1 MKGTKI
7 VALIMVLAVFA
18 GLFCSCRGSF
28 SEGGA
33 LITAPTLFEEQDE
46 IMRALR
52 RSAGDKITLEY
63 PRTGENRSAFIL
75 SDIDGD
81 SESEA
86 LAFYRPASDK
96 LNQDIIH
103 INVLDNTEKNGWIS
117 MCDIVGLASS
127 IDRVSIAD
135 FADRKEIIV
144 GWDVMTDREKTLV
157 CYSLSSGSLVRDYTA
172 TYVEF
177 ATADFWG
184 ENEGSELIT
193 LNYSSTA
200 ENLTQ
205 PTQHARLIALSN
217 KEFKVVSSVPLD
229 SRVTGY
235 KSCIA
240 GKYNENCIG
249 YFIDGAIDAATVN
262 TQILTVSES
271 GQILNPLLTDEKKTA
286 ADNVHKPTLLTQDI
300 NGDGIYEVPHQ
311 EIVTGYETVPESEQI
326 FKTIWKQLEGGA
338 LVKSLTM
345 YINTALGLRIMIP
358 ESLEGNITLKAIMAQ
373 NEIVFYEYEGSLE
386 KSDQPLFSIRVS
398 EKDLYEWQSGYDVLC
413 SNEFVVVTVKLHNS
427 DNELCPTWEN
437 LFEMVDII

>member
-1 MKGTKI
+1 MKLFKGI
-7 VALIMVLAVFA
+7 AIALVAAVISCV
-18 GLFCSCRGSF
+18 FCSCTDSF
-28 SEGGA
+28 SESGA

-46 IMRALR
+46 IMRALK

-81 SESEA
+81 GENEA
-86 LAFYRPASDK
+86 VAFYRNASDK

-103 INVLDNTEKNGWIS
+103 LNLLDNTEKNGWVS

-127 IDRVSIAD
+127 IDRVSIAP
-135 FADRKEIIV
+135 FGDRKEIIV

-157 CYSLSSGSLVRDYTA
+157 CYSLMSGNLIRDYTA

-177 ATADFWG
+177 AAADFWDD
-184 ENEGSELIT
+184 NEGFELIT
-193 LNYSSTA
+193 LNYSRA
-200 ENLTQ
+200 EENLTQ

-240 GKYNENCIG
+240 GRYNDKEIG
-249 YFIDGAIDAATVN
+249 YFIDGTIDAAFVN

-271 GQILNPLLTDEKKTA
+271 GQILNPLLKADNKTDA
-286 ADNVHKPTLLTQDI
+286 QNVHKPSLLTQDV
-300 NGDGIYEVPHQ
+300 NGDGTYEVPHQ

-326 FKTIWKQLEGGA
+326 FKTIWKTLKDGSLE
-338 LVKSLTM
+338 KSLTM
-345 YINTALGLRIMIP
+345 YINSALGLRVMIP
-358 ESLEGNITLKAIMAQ
+358 ESLEGNITLRPIMAQ
-373 NEIVFYEYEGSLE
+373 NEVVFYEYKGSLE
-386 KSDQPLFSIRVS
+386 SSNDPLFSIRVS
-398 EKDLYEWQSGYDVLC
+398 QKELYEAQSGYEVLC
-413 SNEFVVVTVKLHNS
+413 SNEFVVVTVKLFNEE
-427 DNELCPTWEN
+427 NELCPTWER
-437 LFEMVDII
+437 LFEMVDVM

>member
-7 VALIMVLAVFA
+7 VALIMVLVVLM
-18 GLFCSCRGSF
+18 GLFCSCQGSLW
-28 SEGGA
+28 EGGA

-135 FADRKEIIV
+135 FSGRKEIIV

-157 CYSLSSGSLVRDYTA
+157 CYSLSSGNLVRDYTA

-177 ATADFWG
+177 AAADFWS
-184 ENEGSELIT
+184 ENEGGELIT

-217 KEFKVVSSVPLD
+217 KEFKVISSVPLD

-240 GKYNENCIG
+240 GKYNENSIG
-249 YFIDGAIDAATVN
+249 YFIDGTIDAATVN

-271 GQILNPLLTDEKKTA
+271 GQILNPLLTEDNKTA

-326 FKTIWKQLEGGA
+326 YKTIFKQLEGGT
-338 LVKSLTM
+338 LSKSLTM

-373 NEIVFYEYEGSLE
+373 NEIVFYEYEGSLAE
-386 KSDQPLFSIRVS
+386 SVNPLFSIRVS

-413 SNEFVVVTVKLHNS
+413 SNEYVVVTVKLHDS
-427 DNELCPTWEN
+427 ENELCPTWEK

>member
-1 MKGTKI
+1 MKLSKGI
-7 VALIMVLAVFA
+7 AVFLTA
-18 GLFCSCRGSF
+18 AIISSVFCSCTDSF

-46 IMRALR
+46 IMRALK

-63 PRTGENRSAFIL
+63 PKTGENRSAFIL

-81 SESEA
+81 GESEA

-103 INVLDNTEKNGWIS
+103 INVLDNTEKNGWVS

-127 IDRVSIAD
+127 IDRVSIAP
-135 FADRKEIIV
+135 FGDRKEIIV

-157 CYSLSSGSLVRDYTA
+157 CYSLMSGNLVRDYTA

-177 ATADFWG
+177 ATADFWS
-184 ENEGSELIT
+184 ENEGYELIT
-193 LNYSSTA
+193 LNYSRA
-200 ENLTQ
+200 EENLTQ
-205 PTQHARLIALSN
+205 PTQHARLIALSS

-240 GKYNENCIG
+240 GKYDDKNIG
-249 YFIDGAIDAATVN
+249 YFIDGTIDAALVN

-271 GQILNPLLTDEKKTA
+271 GQIQNPLLRPDNKTDDE
-286 ADNVHKPTLLTQDI
+286 NIHKPSLLTQDI
-300 NGDGIYEVPHQ
+300 DGDGIYEVPHQ

-326 FKTIWKQLEGGA
+326 FKTIWKQLDAGS
-338 LVKSLTM
+338 LKKSLTM
-345 YINTALGLRIMIP
+345 YINTALGIRVMIP
-358 ESLEGNITLKAIMAQ
+358 ESLEGNVTLRPIMAQ
-373 NEIVFYEYEGSLE
+373 NEIVFYEYKGSLE
-386 KSDQPLFSIRVS
+386 NSSEPLFSIRVS
-398 EKDLYEWQSGYDVLC
+398 QKELYEAQSGYEVLF
-413 SNEFVVVTVKLHNS
+413 SNEYVVVTVKLF
-427 DNELCPTWEN
+427 DEENELCPTWER
-437 LFEMVDII
+437 LFEMVDVM

>member
-7 VALIMVLAVFA
+7 VALIMVLVVLM
-18 GLFCSCRGSF
+18 GLFCSCRGSLW
-28 SEGGA
+28 EGGA

-135 FADRKEIIV
+135 FSGRKEIIV

-157 CYSLSSGSLVRDYTA
+157 CYSLSSGNLVRDYSA

-177 ATADFWG
+177 AAADFWS

-205 PTQHARLIALSN
+205 PTQHARLIALQN
-217 KEFKVVSSVPLD
+217 KEFKVISSVPLD

-240 GKYNENCIG
+240 GKYNENSIG
-249 YFIDGAIDAATVN
+249 YFIDGTIDAATVN

-271 GQILNPLLTDEKKTA
+271 GQILNPLLTEDNKTA

-326 FKTIWKQLEGGA
+326 YKTIFKQLEGGT
-338 LVKSLTM
+338 LSKSLTM

-373 NEIVFYEYEGSLE
+373 NEIVFYEYEGSLAE
-386 KSDQPLFSIRVS
+386 SVNPLFSIRVS

-413 SNEFVVVTVKLHNS
+413 SNEYVVVTVKLHDS
-427 DNELCPTWEN
+427 ENELCPTWEK

>member
-1 MKGTKI
+1 MKKLKCLAAILT
-7 VALIMVLAVFA
+7 VAIISSV
-18 GLFCSCRGSF
+18 FCSCTRSL

-52 RSAGDKITLEY
+52 RSAGDKIILEY

-81 SESEA
+81 GESEA
-86 LAFYRPASDK
+86 VAFYRPATDK

-103 INVLDNTEKNGWIS
+103 LNVLDSTDKNGWVS
-117 MCDIVGLASS
+117 MCDIVGIASS

-135 FADRKEIIV
+135 FGGRKEIIV

-157 CYSLSSGSLVRDYTA
+157 CYSLMSGNLVRDYTA

-177 ATADFWG
+177 AAADFWG
-184 ENEGSELIT
+184 ENEGCELIT
-193 LNYSSTA
+193 LNYSRA
-200 ENLTQ
+200 EENLTQ

-240 GKYNENCIG
+240 GKYNSKNMG
-249 YFIDGAIDAATVN
+249 YFIDGTIDAALVN
-262 TQILTVSES
+262 TQILTVSKS
-271 GQILNPLLTDEKKTA
+271 GQIQNPLLTADNKTDA
-286 ADNVHKPTLLTQDI
+286 RNVHKPTLLTQDV

-326 FKTIWKQLEGGA
+326 FKTIWKKLENGS
-338 LVKSLTM
+338 LKKSITM
-345 YINTALGLRIMIP
+345 YINTALGIRVMIP
-358 ESLEGNITLKAIMAQ
+358 ESLEGKITLRAIMAQ
-373 NEIVFYEYEGSLE
+373 NEIVFYEYNESLE
-386 KSDQPLFSIRVS
+386 KSTNALFSIRVS
-398 EKDLYEWQSGYDVLC
+398 QKELYEAQSGYDVLR
-413 SNEFVVVTVKLHNS
+413 SNEYVVVTVKLH
-427 DNELCPTWEN
+427 DEENELCPTWQG
-437 LFEMVDII
+437 LFEMVDMM

>member
-7 VALIMVLAVFA
+7 VALIIVLSVVS
-18 GLFCSCRGSF
+18 GLFCSCRGSL
-28 SEGGA
+28 SEDGA

-157 CYSLSSGSLVRDYTA
+157 CYSLSSGNLVRDYSA

-177 ATADFWG
+177 AAADFWS

-240 GKYNENCIG
+240 GKYNENSIG
-249 YFIDGAIDAATVN
+249 YFIDGTIDAATVN
-262 TQILTVSES
+262 TQILTVSKS
-271 GQILNPLLTDEKKTA
+271 GQILNPLLTLDNKTA

-300 NGDGIYEVPHQ
+300 NGDGVYEVPHQ

-326 FKTIWKQLEGGA
+326 YKTIWKQLDGDV

-373 NEIVFYEYEGSLE
+373 NEIVFYEYEGSLAE
-386 KSDQPLFSIRVS
+386 SVDPLFSIRVS
-398 EKDLYEWQSGYDVLC
+398 EKELYEWQSGYDVLC
-413 SNEFVVVTVKLHNS
+413 SNEYVVVTVKLHDS
-427 DNELCPTWEN
+427 ENELCPTWEN